1 MKGRIVYSC
10 LLFWLF
16 LFGLSTRSFSQT
28 ISGVS
33 FTPVAVCSGNTL
45 IVSFSTSTSFATGN
59 VFTAYLSDAAGT
71 SYPTAIG
78 SVTSRTA
85 TSISATIPALASS
98 GSAYRIQVRSST
110 GLPANAGA
118 SSASTLTITTRPA
131 APTVTTLITYCE
143 NDVASVLTATGSTG
157 GTLNWYAA
165 NQTSGATSTQA
176 PKPNTS
182 PAAIGNTIYNVS
194 QTINGCES
202 ALAPITVTVKAK
214 PGAPTV
220 TNPSPY
226 CQGTT
231 TNPLSATPTDSNS
244 LLWWGT
250 SASGGNATSTPP
262 SPGNQTSATYYVSQ
276 IDNDGCQSISRTPIS
291 VTIVNAPG
299 EPTVQ
304 GPPAVCAGSPVGS
317 LTATATSSDYELRWW
332 GTSASGGNS
341 TTTAPTVSNTQT
353 ATYYVSQIAKIGG
366 CSSPRKGITV
376 TINSLPPTP
385 TVSSTPVIY
394 CQGNPSRPLQASATG
409 NATLNWYGTID
420 KDKGGSPSTQ
430 APSPPTDQTKTSLYY
445 VSQTSDKGCESE
457 KRAIITVTVNKTP
470 DRPSVTTPRVYC
482 EGDVADPLIAVS
494 TGTLNWYGTDSTS
507 SPSSSATRPQTGESF
522 IGTRNYYVSQTVSG
536 CASAIQAIPVQVK
549 DTPNAPTTSA
559 IDFCQGTSA
568 PALTATLVS
577 NATVNWYGTNS
588 SGGSPST
595 TAPVASNVN
604 AGTTVYYVSQT
615 VAGCES
621 PRATLNVRV
630 KEIPGAPGTNPTSF
644 CNKSQTQ
651 PLTASGSG
659 LKWYDSSDNILNGG
673 APTPSSDAVGS
684 QTYKV
689 SQTVES
695 CEGPKATITVT
706 IKPLP
711 GKPGVSSPTYCQAQ
725 QDQPAQNI
733 TSLAAN
739 VTGSDFRWY
748 STTGALLNGAPIPS
762 TTQAGVQKYL
772 VSQIVNGCEG
782 DKADIQATILTPSA
796 PVTPKPLVTYC
807 INDKAVPLE
816 AVGETGSQLR
826 WVDPYGNV
834 TTNAPTPSTLNT
846 NVQSQGDPFYVY
858 QIASYGCYSA
868 RSIVRVV
875 VNTTPTLSLF
885 AQTTTV
891 NLGLRVPLQLK
902 FTGSGPYSYSLTNGY
917 SGTARNDTTISVLPR
932 GNTSYQVISV
942 VNGCGTGLP
951 GNPATITVRVPTVS
965 TSNLSTTT
973 LCAGTSL
980 SVPFTTTG
988 EFNSG
993 NAFRIEMVSVADTT
1007 KKYAAST
1014 SATGSPVTSSLP
1026 TTLPGGQ
1033 YYVRIKADN
1042 PEIGITGSNSPTLLT
1057 VRSLPTAT
1065 LTGTQNIYEGVP
1077 ANLTLTF
1084 GGDGP
1089 WTTTYADSLRS
1100 YSITA
1105 TSSPYVVEA
1114 RPARTTTY
1122 RLVSVRNTCGT
1133 GVLSGTAVVS
1143 VLPLL
1148 GVDDNSLDPLVKT
1161 YPVPTE
1167 TILIIELNVSLT
1179 RNPAVVTLTDLS
1191 GKPVLQQT
1199 TRNQRN
1205 EINLASQPSGL
1216 YFMRVQVGDR
1226 QTVRKIMKQ

>member
-10 LLFWLF
+10 LLLWLS
-16 LFGLSTRSFSQT
+16 LVGLSTHSFSQT

-33 FTPVAVCSGNTL
+33 FSPAAVCSGTGL
-45 IVSFSTSTSFATGN
+45 TVSFSTSTSFATGN
-59 VFTAYLSDAAGT
+59 VFTAYLSDVAGT

-85 TSISATIPALASS
+85 AAINAIIPASATS

-131 APTVTTLITYCE
+131 APTVASLITYCE
-143 NDVASVLTATGSTG
+143 NDVASVLTATGSSG

-165 NQTSGATSTQA
+165 NQTSGTTSTQA
-176 PKPNTS
+176 PRPNTA

-202 ALAPITVTVKAK
+202 ALAAITVTVKSK
-214 PGAPTV
+214 PSAPTV
-220 TNPSPY
+220 KTPLIY
-226 CQGTT
+226 CQGAATE
-231 TNPLSATPTDSNS
+231 PLSATPTGSNT

-250 SASGGNATSTPP
+250 SASGGSSTTTAIVPN
-262 SPGNQTSATYYVSQ
+262 NQTSATYYVSQ
-276 IDNDGCQSISRTPIS
+276 IDNDGCQSITRSPIS
-291 VTIVNAPG
+291 VTIVGAPG

-332 GTSASGGNS
+332 GTSASGGSS
-341 TTTAPTVSNTQT
+341 TTTAPTVSNTQS
-353 ATYYVSQIAKIGG
+353 ATYYVSQVAKVGG

-376 TINSLPPTP
+376 TINSLPSTP
-385 TVSSTPVIY
+385 TVSSSPVIY
-394 CQGNPSRPLQASATG
+394 CQSKASSPLQASATG
-409 NATLNWYGTID
+409 SATLNWYGTL
-420 KDKGGSPSTQ
+420 DKGGSPSTQ
-430 APSPPTDQTKTSLYY
+430 APSPPTDQLKTSTYY
-445 VSQTSDKGCESE
+445 VSQSVNGCESA
-457 KRAIITVTVNKTP
+457 RAAITVTVNAVPAAPTATP
-470 DRPSVTTPRVYC
+470 PAAYC
-482 EGDVADPLIAVS
+482 EGVTAQPLSAS
-494 TGTLNWYGTDSTS
+494 GQNLRWYGTNETSGSGSGNATVPSTS
-507 SPSSSATRPQTGESF
+507 ATA
-522 IGTRNYYVSQTVSG
+522 IGSTVYYVSQLVNG
-536 CASAIQAIPVQVK
+536 CESDRTAIPVQVK

-559 IDFCQGTSA
+559 IEFCQGTSA
-568 PALTATLVS
+568 PALMATLVA
-577 NATVNWYGTNS
+577 NATINWYGTSS
-588 SGGSPST
+588 SGGPAST
-595 TAPVASNVN
+595 TAPVASNAN

-630 KEIPGAPGTNPTSF
+630 KAIPGAPGTNSVSF

-651 PLTASGSG
+651 PLSASGSG
-659 LKWYDSSDNILNGG
+659 LKWYDSSDNLLNGG
-673 APTPSSDAVGS
+673 APTPNSDAVGN

-695 CEGPKATITVT
+695 CEGPKATVTVT

-711 GKPGVSSPTYCQAQ
+711 DKPGVSPLTFCQAQ
-725 QDQPAQNI
+725 QDQPPQNL
-733 TSLAAN
+733 SPLSAS
-739 VTGSDFRWY
+739 GQDLKWY
-748 STTGALLNGAPIPS
+748 TTDNRLLNNAPLPS
-762 TTQAGVQKYL
+762 INQTGTQTYQ
-772 VSQIVNGCEG
+772 VSQTVNGCEG
-782 DKADIQATILTPSA
+782 DKATIQITILTPSA
-796 PVTPKPLVTYC
+796 PVTPKSLVTYC

-834 TTNAPTPSTLNT
+834 TSNAPTPSTLNT
-846 NVQSQGDPFYVY
+846 NVQLQGDPFYVY

-868 RSIVRVV
+868 RSTIRVV

-885 AQTTTV
+885 TQTTTV

-902 FTGSGPYSYSLTNGY
+902 FTGSGPYSYSLTSGY
-917 SGTARNDTTISVLPR
+917 SGTARSDTTISVLPR
-932 GNTSYQVISV
+932 GNTSYQVTSV

-951 GNPATITVRVPTVS
+951 GNPATIVVRVPTVS
-965 TSNLSTTT
+965 TSSLTTTT

-993 NAFRIEMVSVADTT
+993 NAFRIELVSVADTT

-1014 SATGSPVTSSLP
+1014 STASSPVISSLP
-1026 TTLPGGQ
+1026 ITVPGGQ
-1033 YYVRIKADN
+1033 YYVRVKADN
-1042 PEIGITGSNSPTLLT
+1042 PEIGITGSSSPTLLT
-1057 VRSLPTAT
+1057 IRSLPTAT

-1100 YSITA
+1100 YSLTA
-1105 TSSPYVVEA
+1105 STSPYVVEA
-1114 RPARTTTY
+1114 RPSRTTTY
-1122 RLVSVRNTCGT
+1122 RLTSVRNSCGT
-1133 GVLSGTAVVS
+1133 GVLSGTAVIS

-1148 GVDDNSLDPLVKT
+1148 GVDDNSLDPLIKA

-1167 TILIIELNVSLT
+1167 TILIVELNLPLT
-1179 RNPAVVTLTDLS
+1179 RDPAIVTLTDLS
-1191 GKPVLQQT
+1191 GNPVLKQT

-1205 EINLASQPSGL
+1205 ELNLGSQPSGL
-1216 YFMRVQVGDR
+1216 YLMRIQVGDR